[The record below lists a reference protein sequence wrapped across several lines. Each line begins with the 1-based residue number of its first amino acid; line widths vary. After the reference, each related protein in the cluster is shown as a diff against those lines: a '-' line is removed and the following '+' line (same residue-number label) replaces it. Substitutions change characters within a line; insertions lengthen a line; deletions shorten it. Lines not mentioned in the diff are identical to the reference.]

1 MKAKMISEIVD
12 NSNPSISV
20 VIPAF
25 NEELRIADT
34 IQKVYDYLQERYAAY
49 EILVVDDG
57 STDATSKIVEALA
70 KERNCLRLIRHSVNS
85 GKGFAVKVGV
95 LAALG
100 NIIIMSDADL
110 STPMEE
116 TEKLLLYYEEGF
128 DFVIGSRSL
137 KESDILVRQPWYREL
152 MGRIFNLFVK
162 LLVISDFRDTQCG
175 FKMFR
180 RDVAREVFSKCQ
192 VNQLCFDVEILFIAK
207 KRGFSIKEVPIRW
220 INSPDSKVKIF
231 KDSLRMLIDLV
242 IIRAN
247 SYRGFYSD

>member
-1 MKAKMISEIVD
+1 MKGDNIPEFVD
-12 NSNPSISV
+12 NTNHFISV

-25 NEELRIADT
+25 NEELRIAGT
-34 IQKVYDYLQERYAAY
+34 IQSVHDYLQKRYASY
-49 EILVVDDG
+49 EIVVVDDG
-57 STDATSKIVEALA
+57 STDATGTIVAALA
-70 KERNCLRLIRHSVNS
+70 KERNNLRLVRQAANS
-85 GKGFAVKVGV
+85 GKGLTVKAGIFA
-95 LAALG
+95 ASG

-110 STPMEE
+110 STPIEE
-116 TEKLLLYYEEGF
+116 SEKLLSYYEEGY
-128 DFVIGSRSL
+128 DVVIGSRGL
-137 KESDILVRQPWYREL
+137 KEADIVVRQPWYRGR
-152 MGRIFNLFVK
+152 MGKIFNLFVR
-162 LLVISDFRDTQCG
+162 LLVIGEFRDTQCG

-180 RDVAREVFSKCQ
+180 RDVARELFSRCRI
-192 VNQLCFDVEILFIAK
+192 NHFCFDVEILFIAK